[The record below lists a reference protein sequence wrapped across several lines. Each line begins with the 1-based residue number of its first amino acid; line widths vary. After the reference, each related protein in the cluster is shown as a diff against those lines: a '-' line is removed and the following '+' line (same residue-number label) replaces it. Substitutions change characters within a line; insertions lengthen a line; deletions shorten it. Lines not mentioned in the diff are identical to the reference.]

1 MTLLLKRHPQLL
13 HERVD
18 PERADLEAHAVPQK
32 QSQASQQQQAGA
44 TSLPLY
50 RQAIRIL
57 RERRK
62 AGSKL
67 ATRVHGQELKLASLV
82 LALLGEE
89 VARQRRQRRRR
100 RRHADEDGES
110 GGGVVVVEERYVRD
124 EATLLLQSCHKIL
137 GTEKEAAERQREG
150 GKGPEAPILAG
161 ALRLMN
167 D

>member
-13 HERVD
+13 HEPVD
-18 PERADLEAHAVPQK
+18 PERADLEAHAVPQQ
-32 QSQASQQQQAGA
+32 QSQASQQQQGEA

-89 VARQRRQRRRR
+89 AARQRRRR
-100 RRHADEDGES
+100 RRRGHAEEEGGEES
-110 GGGVVVVEERYVRD
+110 GGRVVVVEERYVRD

-137 GTEKEAAERQREG
+137 APKQQGEKAAE
-150 GKGPEAPILAG
+150 PPIQAG

-167 D
+167 E